1 MTARTMRAQRLDTA
15 TLTFEVTDVPVPT
28 PGPG

>member
-1 MTARTMRAQRLDTA
+1 MTERTMRAQRLDTT

-28 PGPG
+28 PRAR